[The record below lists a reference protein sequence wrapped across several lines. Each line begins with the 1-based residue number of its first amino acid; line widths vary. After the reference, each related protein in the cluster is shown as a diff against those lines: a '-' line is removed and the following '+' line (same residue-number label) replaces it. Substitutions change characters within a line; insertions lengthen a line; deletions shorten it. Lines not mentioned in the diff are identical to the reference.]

1 MLQRRIQ
8 LKNESLKKVLADS
21 YALYLKTQN
30 YHWNVTGPHF
40 KALHSL
46 FEEQYTD
53 LASAIDEVAELIR
66 GLGEK
71 APGTWKAYEAITQ
84 IKDGD
89 ENLSAG
95 DMVNDLMND
104 QDLIQKTLEE
114 AMKEAE
120 KNNDEVIIGALVER
134 MTVHRKNKW
143 MLQSSL

>member
-1 MLQRRIQ
+1 M
-8 LKNESLKKVLADS
+8 KNESLKKVLADS

-71 APGTWKAYEAITQ
+71 APGTWKAYEAITR

-89 ENLSAG
+89 ENLSAS
-95 DMVNDLMND
+95 DMINDLMND
-104 QDLIQKTLEE
+104 QDIIQKTLEE
-114 AMKEAE
+114 ALKEAE

-134 MTVHRKNKW
+134 MTTHRKNRW